1 MHAVYGPQIR
11 ATKALACRPEGEA
24 IVGLLARHPAFP
36 EFDMRRSRR
45 LWGAFRDAIYDVLD
59 SADST
64 RLSTAGIR
72 GASATDLFSAWRKYI
87 AQLELIKELYPCHPQ
102 AETVDQIMRLW
113 TGAREQVRA
122 NPYCLI
128 PFLPWDNV
136 DRFASVQHDVPQD
149 DSRRLVGACVSAYI
163 HNGRVLTNSISLREL
178 RRRVAHRL
186 GDTSLS
192 DRAIA
197 RALECS
203 SLRRDPG
210 APGNEV
216 QLAGAGILKRALLQ
230 SLGVVDSHGKPA
242 PAPRADIIFS
252 EGLPAPLVEESLAR
266 QRPSSLHILS
276 AFPRL
281 ISFAS
286 NCIHIHRAIGDSVPT
301 SLATAEDVFV
311 HRADCLDLTTL
322 NKLVQRIPS
331 TARVHLV
338 VSGIMTHV
346 SDESLALSSLRLSDR
361 LRRDRLRTL
370 ISPPPSTQAEYKST
384 HTPKIRSGRSS
395 NSRIAY
401 DIVSG
406 TLELSE
412 RVLFHYRKAVEEG
425 TAIIIVPTPAECAH
439 FNNLLH
445 SEAVAD
451 RTYLGESTAV
461 VRLASNMMACAGE
474 PVAWLH
480 TDLRFN
486 CLQGMHAQIDTILP
500 GQHPADKG
508 FDCVIVKLD
517 DDSRVTLSKVQ
528 SQHLALAYA
537 VPLQG
542 AILGAWDTVI
552 VACHPGKS
560 ASPDWVESCAR
571 LATSQTICIS
581 HPNSTTSRFDEGI
594 NAGAHHETKR

>member
-1 MHAVYGPQIR
+1 MTSRPLAPEPQAR
-11 ATKALACRPEGEA
+11 AGSRHELTDYRTRLVTDLRDIGRDAWDA
-24 IVGLLARHPAFP
+24 LLALQP
-36 EFDMRRSRR
+36 EATPFLRFDFLHALHASGSASPDTGWSPQYLTLWQDGPDGEVLAAAVPLYVKGHSYGEYGDLCTITRR
-45 LWGAFRDAIYDVLD
+45 D
-59 SADST
+59 
-64 RLSTAGIR
+64 
-72 GASATDLFSAWRKYI
+72 
-87 AQLELIKELYPCHPQ
+87 QLTGYPCHPQ

-322 NKLVQRIPS
+322 NKLVQRIGASPGNIR
-331 TARVHLV
+331 APFV
-338 VSGIMTHV
+338 VP
-346 SDESLALSSLRLSDR
+346 A
-361 LRRDRLRTL
+361 
-370 ISPPPSTQAEYKST
+370 
-384 HTPKIRSGRSS
+384 
-395 NSRIAY
+395 IAN
-401 DIVSG
+401 VP
-406 TLELSE
+406 
-412 RVLFHYRKAVEEG
+412 VE
-425 TAIIIVPTPAECAH
+425 
-439 FNNLLH
+439 
-445 SEAVAD
+445 
-451 RTYLGESTAV
+451 
-461 VRLASNMMACAGE
+461 
-474 PVAWLH
+474 
-480 TDLRFN
+480 
-486 CLQGMHAQIDTILP
+486 
-500 GQHPADKG
+500 
-508 FDCVIVKLD
+508 
-517 DDSRVTLSKVQ
+517 SRV
-528 SQHLALAYA
+528 
-537 VPLQG
+537 
-542 AILGAWDTVI
+542 
-552 VACHPGKS
+552 
-560 ASPDWVESCAR
+560 
-571 LATSQTICIS
+571 
-581 HPNSTTSRFDEGI
+581 
-594 NAGAHHETKR
+594 